1 MAPIDPIAS
10 SGISGIS
17 GINKLSEL
25 QMRSA
30 LEIGQGGLKKAI
42 QRLDER
48 GQAEMVAGQLEK
60 TFLDMMLSAMRES
73 VQDSG
78 LFGKSSASDMFTQML
93 DQEYTNQAGEQWQFG
108 FHETLVREILR
119 ENTPGPMPSDRTGR
133 LGAPKEHEGKSPET
147 GTRPLTQAISD
158 VKKNNPEGRT

>member
-1 MAPIDPIAS
+1 MAPIDPIA
-10 SGISGIS
+10 GSGIS
-17 GINKLSEL
+17 GINQLSEF

-30 LEIGQGGLKKAI
+30 LEAGQGGLRDAV
-42 QRLDER
+42 QSLDER
-48 GQAEMVAGQLEK
+48 GQAELVASQLEK

-78 LFGKSSASDMFTQML
+78 LFGESSATEMFTQML
-93 DQEYTNQAGEQWQFG
+93 DQEYTHQAGEQWQFG

-119 ENTPGPMPSDRTGR
+119 ENPAGPVR
-133 LGAPKEHEGKSPET
+133 LGRASGPGTPKEPEGKSPEAE
-147 GTRPLTQAISD
+147 TRPVTQSISD